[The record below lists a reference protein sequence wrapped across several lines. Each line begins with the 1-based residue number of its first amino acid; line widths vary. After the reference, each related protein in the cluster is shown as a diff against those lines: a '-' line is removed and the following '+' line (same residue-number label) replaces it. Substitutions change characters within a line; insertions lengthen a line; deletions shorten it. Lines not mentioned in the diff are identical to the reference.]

1 MRRRRRRR
9 WKRRTCEHG
18 ELMMRRRKG
27 EEESGREHT
36 PAELPSD
43 RPESPRHFTLWLG
56 GSFPDL

>member
-1 MRRRRRRR
+1 
-9 WKRRTCEHG
+9 
-18 ELMMRRRKG
+18 MMRRRKG